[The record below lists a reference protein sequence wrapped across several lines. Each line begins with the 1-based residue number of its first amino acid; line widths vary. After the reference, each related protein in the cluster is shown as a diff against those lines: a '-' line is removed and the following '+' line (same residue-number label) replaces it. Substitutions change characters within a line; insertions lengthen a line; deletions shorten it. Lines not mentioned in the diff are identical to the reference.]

1 MATSTSSNLS
11 ARRASFLVASR
22 IAKAKMPFAVGEE
35 LILPAVKAVCRELL
49 GEAAAQKVAHVSLSP
64 STIPGGIDEI
74 AEDIEAQLLER
85 IKASPWYALQVD
97 ESISVE
103 NMAIMLVFVRYI
115 FQEDVHTDMLCA
127 CLLPTNATAAERF
140 KSLNDYM
147 SGKLNWSFC
156 VGICTDGAAAG
167 WISGFTTRV
176 KEVASECHKQHHLRF
191 CKLHRQMYGAC
202 TPLFSCPCCSR
213 LKKQIATTC
222 PVKTGDGENR
232 CVVSSLML
240 IGLAL
245 KWYEHFSLG
254 ISFEMISVGG
264 SLSVLSAHA
273 LLHSSLPLA
282 LSLPP
287 FYWPV
292 GLWAWKIRSL
302 NPDVQR
308 REAVMLVWWTGTA
321 THLLGILLFLL
332 SIFKEK

>member
-176 KEVASECHKQHHLRF
+176 KEVASECESTHYIIYGEMLVSQKLPPELNSVLQDVIKIINHIKVHALNSHLFAQLWEEMDAEHIHLLYTEVKWLSKGGLLTRVF
-191 CKLHRQMYGAC
+191 ELREVLHRF
-202 TPLFSCPCCSR
+202 LVE
-213 LKKQIATTC
+213 KQSPMA
-222 PVKTGDGENR
+222 
-232 CVVSSLML
+232 
-240 IGLAL
+240 A
-245 KWYEHFSLG
+245 HFSDTEWLAKLAYLCD
-254 ISFEMISVGG
+254 IVNLFNEL
-264 SLSVLSAHA
+264 SLSLQSRMTTV
-273 LLHSSLPLA
+273 
-282 LSLPP
+282 
-287 FYWPV
+287 
-292 GLWAWKIRSL
+292 
-302 NPDVQR
+302 
-308 REAVMLVWWTGTA
+308 
-321 THLLGILLFLL
+321 
-332 SIFKEK
+332 FKAADKVAAFKAKLEL